1 MADAIIAIT
10 ETKNQNHRVRQRR
23 ASRPKVKTGCKHC
36 KIRRVKCDETRPQC
50 TKCVRSGR
58 QCDGYPYNPRN
69 KHVKNTLPIAPRPSG
84 NAAGLD
90 PPSSSSTTFMIPT
103 TTTASSAS
111 ASASLVPLR
120 PPRVTHKS
128 KSIDTPPPT
137 STTLGPIVEID
148 TELFRPP
155 TLGLAFN
162 AEEGRYFQV
171 FRTHTA
177 SELSGFFDSDF
188 WTRSV
193 LQESHSEA
201 SIRHAVVALGALYKT
216 LEAVAESPPGSPT
229 TTSVGAHHSPSSPS
243 RVSAPTHCH
252 FAWEQY
258 GKAVTRM
265 RQSIE
270 NNEVRSQRTILI
282 SSVLFTCFQSFV
294 GDHKAAIK
302 QVQVGLG
309 VMEKQ
314 RRERQKSYLQRQDDI
329 VEEELGQ
336 MFTRMAI
343 QAKSYDMAF
352 HFPAPWVIRLSTN
365 PSIAN
370 PVVASPPLGTPSPS
384 PTTSSSLL
392 TNLDW
397 RYHVAHDPSLVNP
410 PSPSESATGTAASI
424 EAPMPE
430 SFPNVHEARLVLD
443 ALCERIMRYHEE
455 LVGFYTVSNNILPA
469 SIKCNGYA
477 FGRSLEQWQAS
488 FAPLLAQRRAP
499 GTSQTERAGMIVL
512 QMGCIMTRVLVFTA
526 FSASEMDF
534 DQFLPFFV
542 EINERAKELIVD
554 EELAL
559 AQARCGGAACR
570 HVAAS
575 GVGVGSGMRTPFGV
589 KVVAGSPAASRDMYS
604 HIKPSF
610 ALDLGIV
617 PPLFVVATKCRDRKV
632 RREAISLLMSSH
644 RREGMWDS
652 RLCAGVGNWIM
663 HVEEEGLDEYAPG
676 GASETQF
683 VGEER
688 RVMVMEIGFNL
699 ERRWAMLRC
708 GTRGVRK
715 GDFDPRA
722 RETPVR
728 W

>member
-1 MADAIIAIT
+1 M
-10 ETKNQNHRVRQRR
+10 
-23 ASRPKVKTGCKHC
+23 
-36 KIRRVKCDETRPQC
+36 
-50 TKCVRSGR
+50 
-58 QCDGYPYNPRN
+58 
-69 KHVKNTLPIAPRPSG
+69 
-84 NAAGLD
+84 
-90 PPSSSSTTFMIPT
+90 
-103 TTTASSAS
+103 
-111 ASASLVPLR
+111 
-120 PPRVTHKS
+120 
-128 KSIDTPPPT
+128 
-137 STTLGPIVEID
+137 
-148 TELFRPP
+148 
-155 TLGLAFN
+155 
-162 AEEGRYFQV
+162 
-171 FRTHTA
+171 
-177 SELSGFFDSDF
+177 
-188 WTRSV
+188 

-216 LEAVAESPPGSPT
+216 LEKVAESPP
-229 TTSVGAHHSPSSPS
+229 SSPNS
-243 RVSAPTHCH
+243 TSNQSTSSVDSAPTHWN

-294 GDHKAAIK
+294 GDHKAAIR

-314 RRERQKSYLQRQDDI
+314 RQERKKLYIERQDDI
-329 VEEELGQ
+329 VEDELGQ

-370 PVVASPPLGTPSPS
+370 PVASQSGPPSPS
-384 PTTSSSLL
+384 TTSSL

-397 RYHVAHDPSLVNP
+397 RYHVAQDPSLANP
-410 PSPSESATGTAASI
+410 PSPSDSSTGTTASI
-424 EAPMPE
+424 EAPIPE
-430 SFPNVHEARLVLD
+430 SFHNVHEARLVLD
-443 ALCERIMRYHEE
+443 ALCERIMRYNEE

-469 SIKCNGYA
+469 SIKSNGYG
-477 FGRSLEQWQAS
+477 FGRSLEQWQAT
-488 FAPLLAQRRAP
+488 FAPLLATRRAP
-499 GTSQTERAGMIVL
+499 GTSNTERAGMIVL
-512 QMGCIMTRVLVFTA
+512 QMGCIMTRILVFTA
-526 FSASEMDF
+526 FSANEMDF
-534 DQFLPFFV
+534 DQFLPIFT
-542 EINERAKELIVD
+542 EINELAKELIVD

-559 AQARCGGAACR
+559 AQARCGQACR
-570 HVAAS
+570 HVNSSLGKA
-575 GVGVGSGMRTPFGV
+575 MRTPFGV
-589 KVVAGSPAASRDMYS
+589 KVVSPPGPGFESHHSPPRETYS

-610 ALDLGIV
+610 ALDLGII
-617 PPLFVVATKCRDRKV
+617 PPLFVVATKCRDRRL
-632 RREAISLLMSSH
+632 RREAISLLTSSH

-663 HVEEEGLDEYAPG
+663 NVEEEGLDEYVRG
-676 GASETQF
+676 GESEMQF

-699 ERRWAMLRC
+699 ERRRAMLRC

-722 RETPVR
+722 RETPV
-728 W
+728 WW